1 MKLIKKILLISLC
14 LFMICGCKKKEEPVE
29 EVIEPVVEEVVNDPV
44 EEVVPLKESP
54 YEFYAMFGVDSR
66 GNGYGIGARSDSLMI
81 IGVNKTD
88 KKIKVASVL
97 RDTLAHIE
105 GHNYEKI
112 THAHS
117 YGGPELALATLN
129 ENYDFN
135 IKNYLTV
142 NFNSVGDL
150 VDLIGGV
157 YMYVDSEEIK
167 YINGYIDENNRVR
180 GTYSSHIVEP
190 GTYLLDGSQAVA
202 YSRIRYT
209 DGGDI
214 KRSERQRD
222 VIFKIF
228 EVAQNLSNSEKIDI
242 ASRMLNTI
250 RTNISEVEVLS
261 LMADL
266 SSYEVEDMKSYPQ
279 VFYAGIIDM
288 NGLDRY
294 CEVPCGLKEMVFGLH
309 GFFED
314 EAYTEMSPT
323 TIKHAEFLDSY
334 GYEPNYD
341 TSSVYGNG
349 EQVKR

>member
-1 MKLIKKILLISLC
+1 MKIIKKLILVLLCIFLIS
-14 LFMICGCKKKEEPVE
+14 GCKKKEEPVQEPVDPIVE
-29 EVIEPVVEEVVNDPV
+29 EPVNDVVEEP
-44 EEVVPLKESP
+44 EPLKESP

-66 GNGYGIGARSDSLMI
+66 GNSYGIGTRSDSLMI

-88 KKIKVASVL
+88 KKIKVASIL

-117 YGGPELALATLN
+117 YGGPELALDTLN

-150 VDLIGGV
+150 VDMIGGI
-157 YMYVDSEEIK
+157 YMYVDSEEVR

-180 GTYSSHIVEP
+180 GTYSSHITEP
-190 GTYLLDGSQAVA
+190 GSYLLDGSQAVA

-209 DGGDI
+209 EGGDF

-228 EVAQNLSNSEKIDI
+228 EAAQNLSNSEKIDI
-242 ASRMLNTI
+242 ASRMLKTI
-250 RTNISEVEVLS
+250 RTNISEADVLS
-261 LMADL
+261 LLADL
-266 SSYEVEDMKSYPQ
+266 SSYEVVSMESYPQ
-279 VFYAGIIDM
+279 LFYAGIIDM

-294 CEVPCGLKEMVFGLH
+294 CEVPCDLEKMVFGLH
-309 GFFED
+309 VFFED
-314 EAYTEMSPT
+314 EAYTELSPT
-323 TIKHAEFLDSY
+323 AHKHAEFLASY

-341 TSSVYGNG
+341 TSSSYGNG
-349 EQVKR
+349 E